1 MHPVSRNELSQS
13 PYEFAPITSAVEVAD
28 YRSARCT
35 VMKTRSSAEQF
46 RGLLRALELFS
57 DRREAACGSQWA
69 PRSINACLQAACDR

>member
-13 PYEFAPITSAVEVAD
+13 PYEFAPMLPLLITDLPVI
-28 YRSARCT
+28 RT
-35 VMKTRSSAEQF
+35 VMKTRSSAKQF
-46 RGLLRALELFS
+46 RDLLRALQLFS